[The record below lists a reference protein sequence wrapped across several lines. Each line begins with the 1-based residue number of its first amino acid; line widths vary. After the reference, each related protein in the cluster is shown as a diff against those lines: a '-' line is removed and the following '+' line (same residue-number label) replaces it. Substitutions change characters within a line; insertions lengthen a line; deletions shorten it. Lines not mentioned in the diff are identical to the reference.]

1 MYKVMIKQELEL
13 RSEGKCE
20 LCGATEG
27 LVVHDLRPNLPATL
41 ASAVLVCGTCSDG
54 ISDPKASPNH
64 WHCLRESIWNEHDA
78 VKVLA
83 FRILKGMGD
92 HALAQD
98 LLGQIYLDPEVE
110 TWASASPQS
119 GEDVTLKVVDSNGT
133 PLETGDTVTLI
144 KDLEVKGANFTAKR
158 GTTVKGISLTDD
170 PKYVEGKVNGIR
182 IVLVAA
188 YLKKA

>member
-1 MYKVMIKQELEL
+1 MIKEQLET
-13 RSEGKCE
+13 RSGSKCE
-20 LCGATEG
+20 LCSSTED
-27 LVVHDLRPNLPATL
+27 LVVHDLRPAIPAALESTVL
-41 ASAVLVCGTCSDG
+41 ICSSCSEAVAQPGSN
-54 ISDPKASPNH
+54 PNH
-64 WHCLRESIWNEHDA
+64 WHCLRESIWSEHDA

-83 FRILKGMGD
+83 YRILSALGD

-110 TWASASPQS
+110 AWANARTGPAEES
-119 GEDVTLKVVDSNGT
+119 TLKVVDSNGT
-133 PLETGDTVTLI
+133 QLAEGDTVTLI

-158 GTTVKGISLTDD
+158 GTTVKNITLTDD